1 MGMKKAVR
9 YSYGTSNYYMTSDPR
24 KLLLETDPTLEGDAR
39 DHVPVTCTAP
49 CLASKRRKFPL
60 SVSWADTLEKG
71 LDTAAQYQELC
82 DGHRLRSSLEDKFG
96 WAYLF
101 LWLNNLLS
109 RYVQ

>member
-49 CLASKRRKFPL
+49 CLASKR
-60 SVSWADTLEKG
+60 
-71 LDTAAQYQELC
+71 
-82 DGHRLRSSLEDKFG
+82 
-96 WAYLF
+96 
-101 LWLNNLLS
+101 
-109 RYVQ
+109 